1 MKSVELFA
9 GAGGLGMGLSLAGF
23 EPSILIERDKWCCD
37 TIEENQRRDHPLVR
51 DWRLFRE
58 SDAHT
63 FDYEAHLDGLRGDID
78 LVSGG
83 PPCQP
88 FSIGGKHRAHKDER
102 DMFPVAVD
110 VVRRL
115 RPRAFIFENVKGIT
129 RSTFTNYLSYI
140 VLQLS
145 FPDVVKRDGET
156 WPEHLKRLEEYQ
168 TRGLKDGLTY
178 NVVPPKLLNAADYGV
193 PQRRERVF
201 IVGFRSDQYCEW
213 SFPMATH
220 SREALLFDQWI
231 SGDYWDRHG
240 VGAKDRPPRPR
251 LQEVR
256 TRQPGQ
262 RDLFAS
268 VKPWRTVR
276 DALIGLPDPR
286 ADQAE
291 VLFPN
296 HRHQPGARPYPGHT
310 GSPLDLPAKTLKA
323 GDHGVP
329 GGENML
335 VMPSGEVR
343 YFTIRE
349 SARLQTFPDDY
360 ILHGTWSE
368 AMRQLGN
375 AVPVTLAW
383 VVGASVAKRLI
394 EKTGEEQRSYLDG

>member
-58 SDAHT
+58 SDARI
-63 FDYEAHLDGLRGDID
+63 FDYEGHLDGLLEDID

-129 RSTFTNYLSYI
+129 RGTFTNYLSYI

-156 WPEHLKRLEEYQ
+156 WPEHFKRLEEYQ

-220 SREALLFDQWI
+220 SREALLFDQWV

-251 LQEVR
+251 LQEAR
-256 TRQPGQ
+256 ARQPGHL
-262 RDLFAS
+262 DLFAS

-276 DALIGLPDPR
+276 DALMGLPDPR
-286 ADQAE
+286 AAQAG
-291 VLFPN
+291 VIFPN
-296 HRHQPGARPYPGHT
+296 HHHQPGARPYPGHT

-360 ILHGTWSE
+360 ILHGAWSE

-375 AVPVTLAW
+375 AVPVTLAR

-394 EKTGEEQRSYLDG
+394 EKMGAERRRRLNG

>member
-58 SDAHT
+58 SDART
-63 FDYEAHLDGLRGDID
+63 FDYEAHLDGLQGEID

-145 FPDVVKRDGET
+145 FPDIVKRDGET

-220 SREALLFDQWI
+220 SREALLFDQWT

-240 VGAKDRPPRPR
+240 VDAKDRPPRPR
-251 LQEVR
+251 LQEAR
-256 TRQPGQ
+256 ARQPGH

-276 DALIGLPDPR
+276 DALMDLPDPR
-286 ADQAE
+286 ANQAGAI
-291 VLFPN
+291 FHN
-296 HRHQPGARPYPGHT
+296 HRYQPGARPYPGHT

-335 VMPSGEVR
+335 VMPNGEVR

-360 ILHGTWSE
+360 ILHGAWSE

-375 AVPVTLAW
+375 AVPVTLAQ

-394 EKTGEEQRSYLDG
+394 EKTDKERRRRLNG